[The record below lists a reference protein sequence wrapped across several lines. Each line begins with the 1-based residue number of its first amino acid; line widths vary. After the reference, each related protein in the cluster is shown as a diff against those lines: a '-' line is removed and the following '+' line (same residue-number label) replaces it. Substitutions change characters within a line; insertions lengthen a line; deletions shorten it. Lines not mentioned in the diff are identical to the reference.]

1 MLCFFIVI
9 LLLCIRAILLF
20 NQGKDKKIENTIA
33 FKINNDKT
41 LETSL
46 DELYQSYSQIDESIT
61 DYSFGDQLDKFS
73 LKEINESKLQMAD
86 SIVKI
91 ANILTDAIV
100 TFPVAKGTVVTIVD
114 NINQLDPI
122 NSLAAVITQH

>member
-1 MLCFFIVI
+1 M
-9 LLLCIRAILLF
+9 
-20 NQGKDKKIENTIA
+20 ENTTTS
-33 FKINNDKT
+33 KINNDKT

-46 DELYQSYSQIDESIT
+46 DELYQSYSQIEASIT
-61 DYSFGDQLDKFS
+61 DGGFGDQFDKFS
-73 LKEINESKLQMAD
+73 LKEINESELQMAD

-100 TFPVAKGTVVTIVD
+100 TFPVAKGTVVTIID

-122 NSLAAVITQH
+122 SALAAAIAQH